1 MIMRKSFVFLLSVLT
16 LCSCAPRI
24 DKEADRNIRALL
36 VQLKEPGLMDSAIGK
51 EGMCSALRIAISG
64 LTFEGKRIGD
74 KTLNELNGYT
84 DKCGIDRYENK

>member
-1 MIMRKSFVFLLSVLT
+1 
-16 LCSCAPRI
+16 
-24 DKEADRNIRALL
+24 
-36 VQLKEPGLMDSAIGK
+36 MDSAIGK